1 MTVRQRRERVI
12 ARDIAEELGISVS
25 TVSRAFTE
33 EAVIASE
40 TRSRVLAAARRHGY
54 RPDPLARSLT
64 TRRSRI
70 AAIVVAD
77 ITNPFYPE
85 VLAQLIERLQER
97 DLQTMLFSA
106 GPGRDVDDSLPT
118 LLLYHP
124 DVAIVLAATLSSAMV
139 AACRQA
145 GTPVVLFNRY
155 VPDSE
160 ASAVCCDNR
169 EGGRTVA
176 RALAAAG
183 QRRLGYIAGQPDTST
198 NLDRLQGFAE
208 ACAEL
213 GLPAPLVEEAGSYTY
228 EAGYAAAKR
237 LLLRER
243 PEALFCA
250 NDILALGAL
259 DAARREL
266 GLQVPDQ
273 LSVVGFDD
281 ISMASWPSYSLT
293 TIRQPVPVMI
303 DRTMEQAAALLRDP
317 ETPARLSLVPGILVR
332 RASARLEA
340 AA

>member
-1 MTVRQRRERVI
+1 MTARQRRERVI

-33 EAVIASE
+33 KAVIATE
-40 TRSRVLAAARRHGY
+40 TRSRVLAVAHRRGY

-97 DLQTMLFSA
+97 ELQTMLFSA
-106 GPGRDVDDSLPT
+106 GPGRNVDDSLPT
-118 LLLYHP
+118 LLHYHP
-124 DVAIVLAATLSSAMV
+124 DVTIVLAATLSSAMV

-155 VPDSE
+155 VPGSE
-160 ASAVCCDNR
+160 ASAVCCDNHA
-169 EGGRTVA
+169 GGRTVA

-183 QRRLGYIAGQPDTST
+183 HRRLGYLAGQPDTST
-198 NLDRLQGFAE
+198 NLDRLRGFAE

-213 GLPAPLVEEAGSYTY
+213 GLPEPLVEEAGSYSY

-237 LLLRER
+237 LLRRDR
-243 PEALFCA
+243 PEAVFCA

-259 DAARREL
+259 DAARRDL
-266 GLQVPDQ
+266 GLQVPEQ

-281 ISMASWPSYSLT
+281 ISMAAWPSYSLT
-293 TIRQPVPVMI
+293 TIRQPVPAMI
-303 DRTMEQAAALLRDP
+303 DRTMEQAESLLRDP
-317 ETPARLSLVPGILVR
+317 EVPASLSLVPGTLVR
-332 RASARLEA
+332 RASARLGA
-340 AA
+340 TA